1 MLFLSIC
8 HLILRAVD
16 NDSDSDSDSER
27 VTEMASWCQAAA
39 GIESGSLNV
48 CCVCVWLSN
57 SS

>member
-48 CCVCVWLSN
+48 CCVCVC
-57 SS
+57 